1 MGVKPKMTGAGNRTC
16 FLYDGTCSFLVSER
30 VYAPSFQVK
39 YLILL

>member
-1 MGVKPKMTGAGNRTC
+1 MGIKPKRQVREIAPVFYMTAPV
-16 FLYDGTCSFLVSER
+16 SFLVSER